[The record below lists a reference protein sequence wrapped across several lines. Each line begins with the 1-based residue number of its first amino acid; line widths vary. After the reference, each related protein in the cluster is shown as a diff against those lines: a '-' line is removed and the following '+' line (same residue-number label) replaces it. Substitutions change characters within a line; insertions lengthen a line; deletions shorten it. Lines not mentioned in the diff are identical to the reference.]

1 MIEIKITEKSPLDAL
16 ASLTAFGMYSQSISA
31 VKDAAK
37 CILEQDA
44 RKDAH
49 APNADTPADTSASV
63 SAPTQVGAPQQPA
76 APASMPAHVPGIVT
90 PQPVILPPAPAQ
102 MQMPLN
108 TPQASAP
115 APQQPMTPPAQVPT
129 AAPVSPPTLAA
140 APVAAPA
147 AYTLEQLQHAAGEL
161 VRTNKQNAL
170 MALLTQFNVPSL
182 IQLPKEQYGAFAT
195 ALRGI
200 GAMI

>member
-16 ASLTAFGMYSQSISA
+16 ASLTAFGMYCQGVGA

-49 APNADTPADTSASV
+49 ALNADTSADTSASV

-76 APASMPAHVPGIVT
+76 AAASAPAAAPVSHQPAT
-90 PQPVILPPAPAQ
+90 PAQAPAQ
-102 MQMPLN
+102 MQMSLN
-108 TPQASAP
+108 TPQTPAP
-115 APQQPMTPPAQVPT
+115 APQQPMMPPAQVPT
-129 AAPVSPPTLAA
+129 AAPVAPPAPAA

>member
-1 MIEIKITEKSPLDAL
+1 VIEIKITEKSPLDAL
-16 ASLTAFGMYSQSISA
+16 ASLTALGMYCQNVSA
-31 VKDAAK
+31 IKDAAK

-44 RKDAH
+44 RKNAH
-49 APNADTPADTSASV
+49 APNADTPADTSAP
-63 SAPTQVGAPQQPA
+63 APASMPGAQVPQQPA
-76 APASMPAHVPGIVT
+76 AAASAPAAAPVSHQPAT
-90 PQPVILPPAPAQ
+90 PAQAPAQ
-102 MQMPLN
+102 MQMSLN
-108 TPQASAP
+108 TPQTPAP

-129 AAPVSPPTLAA
+129 AAPVSPPAPA
-140 APVAAPA
+140 SAPVAAPA

>member
-16 ASLTAFGMYSQSISA
+16 ASLTALGIYCQGIGV

-44 RKDAH
+44 YKDAR
-49 APNADTPADTSASV
+49 ALNTDTPANASASV
-63 SAPTQVGAPQQPA
+63 QPSAIAPTPQQPA
-76 APASMPAHVPGIVT
+76 APA
-90 PQPVILPPAPAQ
+90 QAPAQ

-108 TPQASAP
+108 TPQTPAP

>member
-16 ASLTAFGMYSQSISA
+16 ASLTAFGMYCQGVGA

-37 CILEQDA
+37 CILGQDA
-44 RKDAH
+44 RKNTH
-49 APNADTPADTSASV
+49 ASNTENPADTSAP
-63 SAPTQVGAPQQPA
+63 APASMPGAQVPQQPA
-76 APASMPAHVPGIVT
+76 AAASAPAAAPVSHQPAT
-90 PQPVILPPAPAQ
+90 PAQAPAQ
-102 MQMPLN
+102 MQMSLN
-108 TPQASAP
+108 TPQTPAP
-115 APQQPMTPPAQVPT
+115 APQQPMMPPAQVPT
-129 AAPVSPPTLAA
+129 AAPVAPPAPAA

>member
-16 ASLTAFGMYSQSISA
+16 ASLTAFGIYCQGIGV

-49 APNADTPADTSASV
+49 ALNADTSADA
-63 SAPTQVGAPQQPA
+63 SAPAPASMPAVQQPA
-76 APASMPAHVPGIVT
+76 APASTPAHVPGIVT

-129 AAPVSPPTLAA
+129 AAPVSPPTPAA

-161 VRTNKQNAL
+161 VRTNKQAAL

>member
-16 ASLTAFGMYSQSISA
+16 ASLTAFGIYCQGIGV

-37 CILEQDA
+37 CILEQDV
-44 RKDAH
+44 RKDTH
-49 APNADTPADTSASV
+49 APNADTSADA
-63 SAPTQVGAPQQPA
+63 SAPAPASMPAVQQPA
-76 APASMPAHVPGIVT
+76 APASTPAHVPGIVT

-108 TPQASAP
+108 TPQTPAP
-115 APQQPMTPPAQVPT
+115 APQQPIMPPAQVPT
-129 AAPVSPPTLAA
+129 AAPVSPPTPAA

-161 VRTNKQNAL
+161 VRTNKQAAL
-170 MALLTQFNVPSL
+170 MALLTQFNIPSL

>member
-16 ASLTAFGMYSQSISA
+16 ASLTAFGMYCQGVGA

-49 APNADTPADTSASV
+49 ALNADTSADTSASV

-76 APASMPAHVPGIVT
+76 AAASAPAAAPVSHQPAT
-90 PQPVILPPAPAQ
+90 PAQAPAQ
-102 MQMPLN
+102 MQMSLN
-108 TPQASAP
+108 TPQTPAP
-115 APQQPMTPPAQVPT
+115 APQQPMMPPAQVPT
-129 AAPVSPPTLAA
+129 AA

>member
-16 ASLTAFGMYSQSISA
+16 ASLTAFGMYCQSISI

-44 RKDAH
+44 RKDTH
-49 APNADTPADTSASV
+49 ALNADTLPDTSTSV
-63 SAPTQVGAPQQPA
+63 SAPVPQQPAAPIPQQPA
-76 APASMPAHVPGIVT
+76 APAHVAVPVT
-90 PQPVILPPAPAQ
+90 QQPVILPPTPV
-102 MQMPLN
+102 N
-108 TPQASAP
+108 TPT
-115 APQQPMTPPAQVPT
+115 PQQPMTPSPAPVPT
-129 AAPVSPPTLAA
+129 A

-161 VRTNKQNAL
+161 VRTNKRE
-170 MALLTQFNVPSL
+170 ALLALLSQFNISAL
-182 IQLPKEQYGAFAT
+182 TQLPKEQYGAFAT

>member
-16 ASLTAFGMYSQSISA
+16 ASLTAFGIYCQGIGV

-37 CILEQDA
+37 CIFEQDV
-44 RKDAH
+44 RKDTH
-49 APNADTPADTSASV
+49 APNADTSADA
-63 SAPTQVGAPQQPA
+63 SAPAPASMPAVQQPA
-76 APASMPAHVPGIVT
+76 APASTPAHVPGIVT

-108 TPQASAP
+108 TPQTPAP
-115 APQQPMTPPAQVPT
+115 APQQPIMPPAQVPT
-129 AAPVSPPTLAA
+129 AAPVSPPTPAA

>member
-1 MIEIKITEKSPLDAL
+1 VIEIKITEKSPLDAL
-16 ASLTAFGMYSQSISA
+16 ASLTALGIYCQGIGV

-44 RKDAH
+44 RKDTH
-49 APNADTPADTSASV
+49 APNTDAAANASASV
-63 SAPTQVGAPQQPA
+63 QPPVIAPTPQQQA
-76 APASMPAHVPGIVT
+76 AP
-90 PQPVILPPAPAQ
+90 
-102 MQMPLN
+102 
-108 TPQASAP
+108 
-115 APQQPMTPPAQVPT
+115 
-129 AAPVSPPTLAA
+129 AA

-161 VRTNKQNAL
+161 VRTNKREAL
-170 MALLTQFNVPSL
+170 TALLAQFSIPSL

>member
-16 ASLTAFGMYSQSISA
+16 ASLTAFGMYCQGVGA

-37 CILEQDA
+37 CILGQDA
-44 RKDAH
+44 RKNTH
-49 APNADTPADTSASV
+49 ASNTENPADTSAP
-63 SAPTQVGAPQQPA
+63 APASMPGAQVPQQPA
-76 APASMPAHVPGIVT
+76 AAASAPAAAPVSHQPAT
-90 PQPVILPPAPAQ
+90 PAQAPAQ
-102 MQMPLN
+102 MQMSLN
-108 TPQASAP
+108 TPQTPAP
-115 APQQPMTPPAQVPT
+115 APQQPMMPPAQVPT
-129 AAPVSPPTLAA
+129 AA

-161 VRTNKQNAL
+161 VRTNKREAL
-170 MALLTQFNVPSL
+170 TALLVQFNVPSL

>member
-16 ASLTAFGMYSQSISA
+16 ASLTAIGMYCQEINA

-49 APNADTPADTSASV
+49 ALNADTLPDTSAPASTPMQTV
-63 SAPTQVGAPQQPA
+63 APAPQQPA
-76 APASMPAHVPGIVT
+76 APVT
-90 PQPVILPPAPAQ
+90 QQPVTLPPTPAPV
-102 MQMPLN
+102 
-108 TPQASAP
+108 S
-115 APQQPMTPPAQVPT
+115 APQQPMTPPAPVPT
-129 AAPVSPPTLAA
+129 AAPVSPPAPAA

-147 AYTLEQLQHAAGEL
+147 AYTLDQLQHAAGEL
-161 VRTNKQNAL
+161 VRTNKREAL
-170 MALLTQFNVPSL
+170 MSLLGQFGVPALT
-182 IQLPKEQYGAFAT
+182 QLPKEQYGAFAT

>member
-63 SAPTQVGAPQQPA
+63 SAPTQVSAPQQPA
-76 APASMPAHVPGIVT
+76 APASTPAHVPGIVT

-108 TPQASAP
+108 TPQTP

-129 AAPVSPPTLAA
+129 AAPMSPPAPAA

-161 VRTNKQNAL
+161 VRTNKQAAL

>member
-16 ASLTAFGMYSQSISA
+16 ASLTAFGIYCQGIGV

-44 RKDAH
+44 RKDTH
-49 APNADTPADTSASV
+49 APNADTSADA
-63 SAPTQVGAPQQPA
+63 SAPAPASMPAVQQPA
-76 APASMPAHVPGIVT
+76 APASTPAHVPGIVT

-108 TPQASAP
+108 TPQTPAP
-115 APQQPMTPPAQVPT
+115 APQQPMMPPAQVPT
-129 AAPVSPPTLAA
+129 AAPVAPPAPAA